1 MEDKTALSKEEVL
14 EELKKLDGWKL
25 EFKCISKRFY
35 IEDWGKITAFLKY
48 LVNVIKETNH
58 HPDIIFHTATKT
70 ITVSTTT
77 HSEGG
82 ITKADIELARRLN
95 EFEQNMI

>member
-1 MEDKTALSKEEVL
+1 MEDKTRLTEEQIEKELAEL
-14 EELKKLDGWKL
+14 EGWQR

-35 IEDWGKITAFLKY
+35 IEDWKEITEFIKHLAK
-48 LVNVIKETNH
+48 VIEETNH
-58 HPDIIFHTATKT
+58 HPDIVFHTATKT

-82 ITKADIELARRLN
+82 LTRADVELARKLN
-95 EFEQNMI
+95 EFFK

>member
-1 MEDKTALSKEEVL
+1 M
-14 EELKKLDGWKL
+14 
-25 EFKCISKRFY
+25 
-35 IEDWGKITAFLKY
+35 
-48 LVNVIKETNH
+48 
-58 HPDIIFHTATKT
+58 
-70 ITVSTTT
+70 TVSTTT